1 MIHHG
6 RFCLGCVVMRPGNR
20 AKLLDKERFGVWYGA
35 GVKPGLISIEQEEI
49 APTFRAFLDLVLD
62 QAPGDP
68 PIDRIFPQMMMLGK
82 LPRRNHQTRPP
93 PGNIIAWFPALGAG
107 PIWAGQDD
115 GGRGSALLPARI
127 GRGPRLAG
135 AGERQSP
142 GKAPLSPL
150 RRGPDPRNPK
160 QQERRCPGN
169 EFGGYSKRFFGGG
182 AGDAPPRPHKTAQR
196 GPEGRRAAHPQ
207 RGDPL
212 LTRGGNP
219 VLPQRRGSP
228 LKRRRA

>member
-35 GVKPGLISIEQEEI
+35 GVKPGLISIEPEEI

-107 PIWAGQDD
+107 PIWAGQGD
-115 GGRGSALLPARI
+115 GGGGRRCFRPGSGGAPAWPEL
-127 GRGPRLAG
+127 GRGRAL
-135 AGERQSP
+135 
-142 GKAPLSPL
+142 GKHPFHPF

-160 QQERRCPGN
+160 QQERRCRETNLEAILSVFSGEGRGIPRHDPA
-169 EFGGYSKRFFGGG
+169 KR
-182 AGDAPPRPHKTAQR
+182 PREAR
-196 GPEGRRAAHPQ
+196 EGRRAAHPQ
-207 RGDPL
+207 RGWTPF
-212 LTRGGNP
+212 
-219 VLPQRRGSP
+219 
-228 LKRRRA
+228 